1 MIVYVNNMA
10 ISHNV
15 RMLIFCLGVKV
26 IICQSPRGY
35 LGVKLYGSNRIFNCR
50 HSGEGKIYVG
60 QQMGKDL
67 PEEVTND
74 LGLEEQVEFRIHKGG
89 FKVQERG
96 GQREN

>member
-1 MIVYVNNMA
+1 MVVTVFSIVDTQ
-10 ISHNV
+10 
-15 RMLIFCLGVKV
+15 VKERFMWA
-26 IICQSPRGY
+26 S
-35 LGVKLYGSNRIFNCR
+35 KW
-50 HSGEGKIYVG
+50 
-60 QQMGKDL
+60 GKDL